1 MAYLSHIQSLWS
13 SALSS
18 ISQVAD
24 IYLRDGI
31 FGPVLVLRDATTQT
45 ETTLALAGGPIST
58 SAAATTNFSGTVN
71 LVFGGVSHSIDTS
84 LIGDLSASAMA
95 ERGYLDGSSFAGLS
109 ARFVSVVFGGEE
121 LLYAARSYGQGI
133 STFTLGGAVSF
144 RAETADT
151 VGTHLS
157 GVTGLAIA
165 SVGPAQFL
173 VSASGAE
180 DGLSVMRIGPGGALE
195 ETIASRLL
203 KASRLMRLPAY

>member
-84 LIGDLSASAMA
+84 LIGDLSASAI
-95 ERGYLDGSSFAGLS
+95 RYTKK
-109 ARFVSVVFGGEE
+109 
-121 LLYAARSYGQGI
+121 LY
-133 STFTLGGAVSF
+133 F
-144 RAETADT
+144 
-151 VGTHLS
+151 
-157 GVTGLAIA
+157 
-165 SVGPAQFL
+165 
-173 VSASGAE
+173 
-180 DGLSVMRIGPGGALE
+180 
-195 ETIASRLL
+195 
-203 KASRLMRLPAY
+203 